1 MQPAPSPARAPTPR
15 PSNGLGERSP
25 YRARTGGA
33 APRARGTHQGWAPY
47 AFLSPYVLLTS
58 VFFLVPFFNA
68 IVLAFYETDGP
79 RARVFVGLGNFRF
92 LLTDPMFYKAL
103 ENTTVFAL
111 ASVFLQL
118 PLSLGLALLLN
129 SSEGRFKNLFRLIL
143 FSPNLVGQIFV
154 GILFSVLFTPRYGL
168 INRTLQA
175 LFHWGLEERWLSNPA
190 LVMPALVL
198 TSLWVWVG
206 FNMVYFL
213 AALQSVDKT
222 LEEAA
227 RIDGAGPWGVFWHV
241 TLPSMR
247 HVVVFVVITCIIGSY
262 QLFELP
268 LALLNTTDG
277 FGPDNSGVT
286 LITYLYE
293 MAFRSGDLGLGAAIG
308 WIVTL
313 IIFGISLVQ
322 LKASRVLED

>member
-1 MQPAPSPARAPTPR
+1 MQPASLPARAR
-15 PSNGLGERSP
+15 PSRLPFGLGDRSP
-25 YRARTGGA
+25 YGARTGAA
-33 APRARGTHQGWAPY
+33 APGARGAYQGWAPY
-47 AFLSPYVLLTS
+47 AFLSPYLFLTA

-68 IVLAFYETDGP
+68 IVLAFYETNGP

-129 SSEGRFKNLFRLIL
+129 SGGGRYKSLFRLIL

-168 INRTLQA
+168 VNRSLQA
-175 LFHWGLEERWLSNPA
+175 LFYWGLEERWLSNPA
-190 LVMPALVL
+190 LVMPALVA

-227 RIDGAGPWGVFWHV
+227 RIDGAGAWGVFWYV

-322 LKASRVLED
+322 IRASRILED